1 MNSENQK
8 LKPVRNKKSTH
19 QNWFIRAKGKVQ
31 GPFPK
36 GMIQS
41 FVLSGRF
48 KLGDEVSFDK
58 DAWSK
63 LKEHRELIPKELLNV
78 KTEDDKERLRMAIRR
93 ENDRLH
99 DQRTEQCHHEN
110 EKKGKRGSGHTNE
123 VGSADT
129 ATAGAKYKRK
139 KNSTIQ
145 SIVFVM
151 FLSALAVVVFYIYS
165 VGSKS
170 VISITNCSAP
180 AAPQVNWTHCKL
192 EGFKAISKDLSG
204 GSFSNVKFKGAD
216 LHGSTFKNSNFQYA
230 DLTLANFSYADL
242 SQTKF
247 TGAVLRGAD
256 LTNTDLR
263 GSDLSYT
270 NLLNAK
276 LGGARLKGARFD
288 SAIWVDGRKCKT
300 NSIGYCR

>member
-8 LKPVRNKKSTH
+8 LKPVRNKQSTH
-19 QNWFIRAKGKVQ
+19 QNWFIRAGGKVQ

-36 GMIQS
+36 GMVQN

-58 DAWSK
+58 EAWSK

-78 KTEDDKERLRMAIRR
+78 KTEEDKERLRMAIRR

-110 EKKGKRGSGHTNE
+110 SQKRKLGSGQKNA
-123 VGSADT
+123 GNSSDIAS
-129 ATAGAKYKRK
+129 AGAKYKKK
-139 KNSTIQ
+139 KNSTVQ
-145 SIVFVM
+145 SIVFVV
-151 FLSALAVVVFYIYS
+151 FLSALAVVALYVYS
-165 VGSKS
+165 FGSKS

-180 AAPQVNWTHCKL
+180 AAPQVNWAHCKL
-192 EGFKAISKDLSG
+192 EGFKAISKNLSSG
-204 GSFSNVKFKGAD
+204 NFSNVKFRGAD
-216 LHGSTFKNSNFQYA
+216 LHGSTFNNSNFQYA
-230 DLTLANFSYADL
+230 DLSLVNFSYADL

-247 TGAVLRGAD
+247 TGAVLRSAD

-263 GSDLSYT
+263 GADLSYT

-276 LGGARLKGARFD
+276 LGGANLKGARFD